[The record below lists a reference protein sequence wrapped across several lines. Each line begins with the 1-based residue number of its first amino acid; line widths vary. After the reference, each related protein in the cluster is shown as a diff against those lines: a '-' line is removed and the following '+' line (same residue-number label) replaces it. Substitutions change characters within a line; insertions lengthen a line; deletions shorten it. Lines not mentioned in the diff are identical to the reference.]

1 MPDLRLEQSAWLRGK
16 QVFEVRQS
24 EDMIRIR
31 TDFQS
36 TLNEFQIPL
45 NIIAPEPNRF
55 KTLNMAGIITMAIF
69 GSLSVLMV
77 ILAIFQEKNEAWM
90 LLFFLPLFFAGLR
103 QHRRLSLDAQI
114 FHSRI
119 NGQNLL
125 VLWRN
130 NPTLEVFGA
139 FSKGLQERLRKVEIP
154 ISSPVNQSIAD
165 ELRKL
170 GDLKKD
176 GIISESEFNDAKAK
190 LLGAFEQ
197 RKIGFN

>member
-1 MPDLRLEQSAWLRGK
+1 MPDLTLEQSAWLRGK
-16 QVFEVRQS
+16 QAFEVRQS
-24 EDMIRIR
+24 EDMIRVR

-55 KTLNMAGIITMAIF
+55 KTLNMAGIITMVLF
-69 GSLSVLMV
+69 GSLSLLMV
-77 ILAIFQEKNEAWM
+77 ILAIFQEKNIAWM
-90 LLFFLPLFFAGLR
+90 LVLFLPVFFAGLK

-125 VLWRN
+125 VLWRD
-130 NPTLEVFGA
+130 NPTLEAFEA
-139 FSKGLQERLRKVEIP
+139 FSKGLQERLRKVEVP
-154 ISSPVNQSIAD
+154 ISNPVNQSIAD

-170 GDLKKD
+170 GELKKD
-176 GIISESEFNDAKAK
+176 GIISEAEFSQAKAK
-190 LLGAFEQ
+190 LLAALEQ